1 MTKYLALS
9 AAAIAVTAGGS
20 LSASIRDGGQELN
33 IGQDT
38 GQSRSAMAEAQP
50 NPASGMTMSDPGVD
64 DAPAGPEESEAQ
76 PGQVSGENGTAS
88 QSVRSAEREQAGG
101 RNEGRTA
108 VAERRRIAAPSRR
121 ARADD
126 GVLRGFSRGVAAGC
140 PPRFAD
146 RDSDCTLPAAS
157 RDERPLFGTRY
168 TPAMFGYSQ
177 DPEGRYTYADGYL
190 LRLGENGSVAGYLPL
205 PGGALAPG
213 RRWPDTYRSY
223 PVPGYYVDYYGLG
236 GPDYYR
242 YADDVIYR
250 IDPETSTIQ
259 SVAALLTGDTF
270 TVGEQVP
277 DGYEVYNVPYPYR
290 EEYRDTA
297 QSAYRYADGHI
308 YRVDRP
314 TGTVTATIDLLI

>member
-9 AAAIAVTAGGS
+9 VAAIAVAAGGS
-20 LSASIRDGGQELN
+20 LSASIRDGAQELN
-33 IGQDT
+33 MGQDT
-38 GQSRSAMAEAQP
+38 SQSRSAMAGGQP
-50 NPASGMTMSDPGVD
+50 NPSSGMTPSDPGVD
-64 DAPAGPEESEAQ
+64 DVAGPEEDEAGTGQASE
-76 PGQVSGENGTAS
+76 ENATPS
-88 QSVRSAEREQAGG
+88 QSVRSAEREQIGK

-108 VAERRRIAAPSRR
+108 VAERRRIAAPSR
-121 ARADD
+121 AIRADD
-126 GVLRGFSRGVAAGC
+126 GILRGFSRGVAAGC
-140 PPRFAD
+140 PPRFVGGN
-146 RDSDCTLPAAS
+146 RDCTIPAAS

-250 IDPETSTIQ
+250 IDPATSTVQ

-270 TVGEQVP
+270 TVGERAP
-277 DGYEVYNVPYPYR
+277 DGYDVYNVPYPYR

-308 YRVDRP
+308 YRIDRP
-314 TGTVTATIDLLI
+314 TGTVAATIDLLI